1 MCITYFV
8 AFVQQ
13 ALIYKYVEGIVDI
26 AEKSVVAVETG
37 DVCAL
42 GTQMTHA
49 QHLFDAYCLPN
60 CPSELAS
67 LRLHSLINDAVLRE
81 LCVAVKG
88 VGSQGDGSAQ
98 LLCRTP
104 ALQQKVRVCENKI
117 V

>member
-1 MCITYFV
+1 VYNLRGCCCFL
-8 AFVQQ
+8 QQ
-13 ALIYKYVEGIVDI
+13 ALIYQYVEGIVDI
-26 AEKSVVAVETG
+26 AEKSVAAVETG

-42 GTQMTHA
+42 GAQMTHA

-67 LRLHSLINDAVLRE
+67 PRLHTLMNDAVLRE

-98 LLCRTP
+98 LLCRTRE
-104 ALQQKVRVCENKI
+104 LQQQV
-117 V
+117 